1 MYYWNVYNFISIN
14 FITLFPLSFSLFTR
28 QRKRKWSKEKESTSL
43 FTSSSLRSAEVFKF
57 GLRPISLAS
66 QTQDYALQTVLGLY
80 NFPPF
85 IGGATCEQRA
95 EVERARLMRAG
106 QDGARVGASLSEP
119 CVMSNY
125 CL

>member
-1 MYYWNVYNFISIN
+1 M
-14 FITLFPLSFSLFTR
+14 R
-28 QRKRKWSKEKESTSL
+28 AKETKESTKEKKENTQM

-66 QTQDYALQTVLGLY
+66 QTQGCALQTVLGLY